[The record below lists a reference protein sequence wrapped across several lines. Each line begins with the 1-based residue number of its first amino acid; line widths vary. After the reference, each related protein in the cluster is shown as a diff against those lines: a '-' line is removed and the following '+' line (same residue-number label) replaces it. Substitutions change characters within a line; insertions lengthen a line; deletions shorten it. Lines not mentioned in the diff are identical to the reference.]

1 MIAYAKKSGIVGKDF
16 IMCHF
21 RLSHQQVSTVARQVR
36 LESEPNKFLVGML
49 GEKLIATVDWKS
61 VEENV
66 EFKLFQLDRKIRQN
80 APFILTIE
88 YYTLSNVRDFSSW
101 KSPNRYRDSKY
112 GMPRRERQTA
122 RITVTSTDTI
132 QDVMNHPD
140 IKSRSW
146 SVELAFDSN
155 GRELIKNQTLADNGI
170 KEGSKLVLPDPNNR
184 RLS

>member
-1 MIAYAKKSGIVGKDF
+1 
-16 IMCHF
+16 
-21 RLSHQQVSTVARQVR
+21 
-36 LESEPNKFLVGML
+36 ML
-49 GEKLIATVDWKS
+49 GEKSIATFDWKS

-80 APFILTIE
+80 APFILIIE
-88 YYTLSNVRDFSSW
+88 WISNF
-101 KSPNRYRDSKY
+101 
-112 GMPRRERQTA
+112 RRFTEQRHTA
-122 RITVTSTDTI
+122 RITVTPTDTI